1 MEGVLERISISREV
15 LEAVERQ
22 VERRR
27 EDLAEPTAC
36 NPRRYVVPR
45 GRDAR
50 PRVPDG
56 SLDCHRPVVDQ
67 ASLITGD
74 VKGFERIPD
83 LNVIG
88 Y

>member
-1 MEGVLERISISREV
+1 
-15 LEAVERQ
+15 
-22 VERRR
+22 
-27 EDLAEPTAC
+27 
-36 NPRRYVVPR
+36 
-45 GRDAR
+45 
-50 PRVPDG
+50 
-56 SLDCHRPVVDQ
+56 VDQ